1 MKITFI
7 SNYLNHH
14 QLPFCYAML
23 KLCDGDFHFVSMEN
37 MSSERIKMGWGLS
50 ESFDFE
56 IKAKESAESQ
66 KTVKALIEDSDIV
79 IFGGNAYAPKIHNRI
94 IKNKLTFLY
103 SERVYKNGIWRV
115 ISPRGQYYMRRDNT
129 RYKNNNLFLLAASAY
144 APFDYSLVGAYKNK
158 AYKWGYFPQTKK
170 YDIDSLIK
178 QKEPMSI
185 LWTARFIEWKH
196 PEKALK
202 VAKKLK
208 KHGYNFKLRLI
219 GNGILEEKMK
229 NLAKKYDV
237 EDRVEFLGSMSP
249 EQVREHME
257 KSQVFLFTSDKGE
270 GWGAV
275 LNEAMNSGC
284 AVIADKYIGA
294 APYLIK
300 NGKNGFLYGGSVS
313 QLYKRTKLLL
323 EDSEKRSQ
331 FGKNAYKTI
340 TEEWNAETAAER
352 FITLSEH
359 LMSGKEPPFTS
370 GPCSKPKLK

>member
-14 QLPFCYAML
+14 QLSFCYAML
-23 KLCDGDFHFVSMEN
+23 KLCDGDFHFVSMES

-66 KTVKALIEDSDIV
+66 KTVKALIEESDVV

-103 SERVYKNGIWRV
+103 SERVYKKGVWRV
-115 ISPRGQYYMRRDNT
+115 VSPRGQYYMRRDNT

-158 AYKWGYFPQTKK
+158 AYKWGYFPETKH
-170 YDIDSLIK
+170 YDIDRLVG
-178 QKEPMSI
+178 QKEPFSI
-185 LWTARFIEWKH
+185 LWVGRFLKLKH

-202 VAKKLK
+202 VAKSLK
-208 KHGYNFKLRLI
+208 KDGFNFKLSFI
-219 GNGILEEKMK
+219 GNGPLEDELKSLSQEYGLQS
-229 NLAKKYDV
+229 N
-237 EDRVEFLGSMSP
+237 VEFLGSMSP
-249 EQVREHME
+249 EKVREHME
-257 KSQVFLFTSDKGE
+257 KSQIFLFTSDKGE

-284 AVIADKYIGA
+284 AVIADKHIGA
-294 APYLIK
+294 APFLIED
-300 NGKNGFLYGGSVS
+300 GKNGFLYSGCVLE
-313 QLYKRTKLLL
+313 LYKKTKFLL
-323 EDSEKRSQ
+323 ENADISSNL
-331 FGKNAYKTI
+331 GKNAYKTI
-340 TEEWNAETAAER
+340 TEEWNAQKAAER
-352 FITLSEH
+352 IILLAEH
-359 LMSGKEPPFTS
+359 LINLKETPYKT
-370 GPCSKPKLK
+370 GPCSKN